1 MKKMSVVF
9 MFILLVIACS
19 KSDTSSPANT
29 PATPPSTPPSTP
41 PTLNCTGIDSKFSTV
56 VSVIIQNSCNIT
68 ACHNAGS
75 TNGPGPLTNFSQISA
90 AAAAIRNSVETGRMP
105 KTGSLTDAQKN
116 AISCWVA
123 SGAPNN

>member
-1 MKKMSVVF
+1 MKKTSVVF
-9 MFILLVIACS
+9 IFILLVIACS
-19 KSDTSSPANT
+19 KSDSSS
-29 PATPPSTPPSTP
+29 PSTPAPAPAPTP
-41 PTLNCTGIDSKFSTV
+41 TPTPTLNCSGIDSKFSSV

-75 TNGPGPLTNFSQISA
+75 TNGPGPLTNFNQISA
-90 AAAAIRNSVETGRMP
+90 AATAIRNAVEAGRMP